1 MDLKR
6 NGGMSMRILIVE
18 DEEQLRLGLFE
29 LLSGKGYQIETAGSL
44 EEAVEKRQCAKEENT
59 PFALYL
65 LDVMLQEKSGFT
77 LCEEIR
83 KTENTPVIFLT
94 GVDDEDSVIKGLEI
108 GGDDYITKPF
118 RSRELLSRIQANLR
132 RYTEMTV
139 SKNLE
144 GQKNF
149 RSSTSV
155 EGFEEAAFSS
165 KDMKTRI
172 CLKSGDIVFV
182 EKEERVYLAEEELKL
197 RKVELELLKYFMQ
210 NDGLLLRR
218 ERILERMWDS
228 VGEFVEDNTLSV
240 QISRLRQKIG
250 KYGKED
256 YIETVRGM
264 GYRWCQPV
272 EKRER
277 L

>member
-1 MDLKR
+1 
-6 NGGMSMRILIVE
+6 MRILIVE
-18 DEEQLRLGLFE
+18 DEEQLRLGLSE

-44 EEAVEKRQCAKEENT
+44 EEAEEKRDLAKTENT
-59 PFALYL
+59 PFQLYL
-65 LDVMLQEKSGFT
+65 LDVMLQEKSGFS

-94 GVDDEDSVIKGLEI
+94 GVDDEDSVIRGLEI

-132 RYTEMTV
+132 RYTAELMV
-139 SKNLE
+139 S
-144 GQKNF
+144 G
-149 RSSTSV
+149 STDRKEDVNSGMAV
-155 EGFEEAAFSS
+155 GDSGEAAFAK
-165 KDMKTRI
+165 KDKRPKT

-182 EKEERVYLAEEELKL
+182 EEEERVYLANEELKL

-240 QISRLRQKIG
+240 QISRLRQRIG

-272 EKRER
+272 EKMHNAS
-277 L
+277 LL